1 MKPSKLL
8 SLTELRELF
17 CSLICD
23 AQIDLTAD
31 LTQYNPSVHK
41 GVYCRYHEQNHVAL
55 KSNWEQFLKTVNS
68 SALNS
73 KEKNEFIH
81 AGLSSGVLRAAFS
94 QVIEEHP
101 SWEETTIWFT
111 QQKLME
117 ADFEQ
122 HALQESREVL
132 EANELQDLSII
143 FLPSIKQEV
152 HVVTED
158 LEEFSRKLEL
168 KKESAVVERHVPQIV
183 FAHFETLMDREAQ
196 SYIRLLN
203 ARPAQ
208 THEHLIYQFHD
219 LMVEKQVYLED
230 EYHRFVP
237 AFNVAYFHP
246 LTGDQYLVLKTE
258 AAALAEELLH
268 HPAVSNGTKFLE
280 DLRATEV
287 DLFNFCL
294 PHMQVRPEWND
305 AEKIMKRFA
314 LIQYAFHEA
323 VCEQSLS
330 YSETSKR
337 FVYCRNHVN
346 RKKKHFVDEAVY
358 QQYLQDLFENDRTE
372 KLISAD
378 FVVTFNMVK
387 RFIRETVQE
396 DMITL
401 NRQVLA
407 AKEREAAENYEHEHL
422 VPVRELN
429 QAELLEFYVCGRK
442 NRYETATEAWAGCVI
457 FDGKAESTVY
467 SCTYCNGF
475 HYGIKAL
482 RTPSRAE
489 KVAGGREWYLF
500 NVKRANKFVTGR
512 TTVSS

>member
-1 MKPSKLL
+1 MTSSKLL
-8 SLTELRELF
+8 SLPELRELF
-17 CSLICD
+17 SSLICN
-23 AQIDLTAD
+23 AQIDLTVD

-41 GVYCRYHEQNHVAL
+41 GVYCRYHEQNHVTL
-55 KSNWEQFLKTVNS
+55 KSNWEQFLTAVNS
-68 SALNS
+68 SSLDA
-73 KEKNEFIH
+73 KARNEFIH

-101 SWEETTIWFT
+101 SWEETTLWFT

-122 HALQESREVL
+122 YVLQQSREVL
-132 EANELQDLSII
+132 ETNELQDLSVVFI
-143 FLPSIKQEV
+143 SSVKQEV

-158 LEEFSRKLEL
+158 LKEFAHKLEL
-168 KKESAVVERHVPQIV
+168 KKKSAVVERHVPQIV

-196 SYIRLLN
+196 SYIRSLN

-208 THEHLIYQFHD
+208 NHEHLIYQFHD
-219 LMVEKQVYLED
+219 LMVERQIHLED

-237 AFNVAYFHP
+237 AFNAAYFHP
-246 LTGDQYLVLKTE
+246 LTGQQYLVLKTE
-258 AAALAEELLH
+258 AAALIEELLH
-268 HPAVSNGTKFLE
+268 DPAVLNGTKFLE
-280 DLRATEV
+280 DLKATEV

-305 AEKIMKRFA
+305 AEKIMRRFTF
-314 LIQYAFHEA
+314 IQQAFHEA

-346 RKKKHFVDEAVY
+346 RKKKHFVDETLY
-358 QQYLQDLFENDRTE
+358 QQYLQDLFENDTTE
-372 KLISAD
+372 ALLSTE
-378 FVVTFNMVK
+378 FVITFNMVK

-396 DMITL
+396 NMITL

-422 VPVRELN
+422 VPVRELT
-429 QAELLEFYVCGRK
+429 QADLVEFYVCGRK
-442 NRYETATEAWAGCVI
+442 NRYVTATESWAGCVI

-467 SCTYCNGF
+467 SCPYCEGF

-482 RTPSRAE
+482 RTPSWE
-489 KVAGGREWYLF
+489 EQVAGGREWYLF
-500 NVKRANKFVTGR
+500 NVRRANRFVARR
-512 TTVSS
+512 TSVSS

>member
-1 MKPSKLL
+1 MKQNELI
-8 SLTELRELF
+8 SLPELRELF
-17 CSLICD
+17 RSLICD
-23 AQIDLTAD
+23 AQIDLAAD
-31 LTQYNPSVHK
+31 LTQYNPSLHK
-41 GVYCRYHEQNHVAL
+41 GIHCRYHEQNHVAL
-55 KSNWEQFLKTVNS
+55 KVNWEQFLRTVNS
-68 SALNS
+68 SSLNG

-101 SWEETTIWFT
+101 SWEETAIWFT
-111 QQKLME
+111 QQKVME

-122 HALQESREVL
+122 HSLQESREVL
-132 EANELQDLSII
+132 ETNELQDLSIVFI
-143 FLPSIKQEV
+143 PSIKQEV

-158 LEEFSRKLEL
+158 LEDFSRKLEL
-168 KKESAVVERHVPQIV
+168 KKESAVVDRHVPQIV

-196 SYIRLLN
+196 SYIRSLN

-219 LMVEKQVYLED
+219 SMMKKQVRLED

-258 AAALAEELLH
+258 ATSMAEELLQ
-268 HPAVSNGTKFLE
+268 HPAVTNGTKFLE
-280 DLRATEV
+280 DVRATEV

-294 PHMQVRPEWND
+294 PHMQSRTEWSD
-305 AEKIMKRFA
+305 AERIMRRIRS
-314 LIQYAFHEA
+314 IQHSFHET
-323 VCEQSLS
+323 VCEQSLNF
-330 YSETSKR
+330 SETSKR
-337 FVYCRNHVN
+337 FVYCRNHAN
-346 RKKKHFVDEAVY
+346 RKKKHFVDESVY
-358 QQYLQDLFENDRTE
+358 QQYMKDLYEADRTE
-372 KLISAD
+372 MLISAD

-401 NRQVLA
+401 NRQVLT
-407 AKEREAAENYEHEHL
+407 AKEREAAESYDHEHL
-422 VPVRELN
+422 VPVRELTQN
-429 QAELLEFYVCGRK
+429 ELVEFYICGRK
-442 NRYETATEAWAGCVI
+442 NRYDTAAEAWAGCVI

-467 SCTYCNGF
+467 TCSYCNGF

-482 RTPSRAE
+482 RVPSWQE
-489 KVAGGREWYLF
+489 QVAGGREWYLF
-500 NVKRANKFVTGR
+500 NVKRANRFVIGR
-512 TTVSS
+512 TPVSS